1 MKKEST
7 LKKVILNLDI
17 AVAAIMLI
25 ILIFLTFSGVIMRYI
40 VGKPYT
46 WLEEAQ
52 LFCMVWIVF
61 SAAGAAYRT
70 GNHVAIEMVVEMFP
84 KGAQKIIEYIID
96 VVVLLTIGYLFFASI
111 GFVQVF
117 LKNGRT
123 TSILHIPM
131 WLQYGI
137 APVSYVISVISYFY
151 TKYFDKSRKEE
162 ES

>member
-7 LKKVILNLDI
+7 LKKVIFNLDI
-17 AVAAIMLI
+17 AVSAIVLMVLI
-25 ILIFLTFSGVIMRYI
+25 VLTFMGVIMRYI
-40 VGKPYT
+40 VGKPFT
-46 WLEEAQ
+46 WLEEVQ

-70 GNHVAIEMVVEMFP
+70 HNHVAIEMVVEMFP
-84 KGAQKIIEYIID
+84 KSIQKIIEYVIDII
-96 VVVLLTIGYLFFASI
+96 VVATIAYLFYTSI
-111 GFVQVF
+111 GFIQVF

-137 APVSYVISVISYFY
+137 APVSYVISIISYFY
-151 TKYFDKSRKEE
+151 AKYFDKSRKEE